1 MTSNPTN
8 VMTSAPLVQAVNVQ
22 KHFGG
27 TVVLDSVSLDISA
40 GEVVVI
46 IGPSGAG
53 KSTFLRTL
61 NQLERIDGG
70 SIWIDGQLLGYK
82 YVGNT
87 VRHCSEKEI
96 IQQRRMLGMVFQQFN
111 LFPHMTVLQNVR
123 YAPVQVSGE
132 KEADA
137 TQRARDL
144 IKLVGLESRVDYY
157 PSQLSGGQQQRV
169 AIARALAM
177 RPRLLLFDEP
187 TSSLDP
193 ELVGD
198 VLAVM
203 RTLAQQGQTMVI
215 VTHEMEFALDIA
227 DRIVF
232 MADGKILEVGTPEQI
247 RNEDETPRLRAFIGR
262 LRKES

>member
-1 MTSNPTN
+1 MTSNPTS
-8 VMTSAPLVQAVNVQ
+8 VTTAPLVQAVNVT
-22 KHFGG
+22 KHFGAS
-27 TVVLDSVSLDISA
+27 VVLDSVSLDISA

-61 NQLERIDGG
+61 NQLEKIDGG

-96 IQQRRMLGMVFQQFN
+96 TQQRRLLGMVFQQFN
-111 LFPHMTVLQNVR
+111 LFPHMTVLQNVCH
-123 YAPVQVSGE
+123 APEHVSGE

-144 IKLVGLESRVDYY
+144 LKLVGLESRVDYY
-157 PSQLSGGQQQRV
+157 PGQLSGGQQQRV

-177 RPRLLLFDEP
+177 RPRVLLFDEP
-187 TSSLDP
+187 TSALDP

-232 MADGKILEVGTPEQI
+232 MADGKILEIGTPEQI
-247 RNEDETPRLRAFIGR
+247 MKENETPRLQAFIGR